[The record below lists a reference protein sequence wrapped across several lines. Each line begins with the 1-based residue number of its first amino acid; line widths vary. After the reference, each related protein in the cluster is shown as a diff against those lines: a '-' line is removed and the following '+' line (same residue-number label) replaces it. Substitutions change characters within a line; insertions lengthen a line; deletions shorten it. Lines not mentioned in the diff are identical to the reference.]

1 MMMPGRRRQAI
12 FFTIFG
18 VVLVTLTVA
27 LQVGWIVM
35 SVQTTLLLVLGV
47 IVFALIIAGL
57 VLNTI
62 FLVREIRKNEQQ
74 DAFLNSVTHELKTP
88 VASIKLYLE
97 TLQQREIAPEKRK
110 EFYRIMQDDTQRL
123 MGTIEQVLEASRVGM
138 KRQHSLQSVSL
149 SETVQD
155 CINIARSRHHLAEA
169 SLHLTLSLPTGD
181 RAIVR
186 GDAQELKSA
195 VSNLI
200 DNPVKYSGPN
210 ARVQVELTRL
220 NPQRIAI
227 RVTDQGVGIQKEE
240 LKRIFGRFYR
250 IPGAVAQKV
259 KGTGLGLFIVKAV
272 ARKHG
277 GRAYAQSEGT
287 GQGST
292 FTMELASEL
301 ANHKAATKQ

>member
-18 VVLVTLTVA
+18 VVLVALTVA

-47 IVFALIIAGL
+47 VFFALIIAGL

-97 TLQQREIAPEKRK
+97 TLQQREIPPEKRK
-110 EFYRIMQDDTQRL
+110 EFYRIMQDDTHRL

-181 RAIVR
+181 RAVVR

-200 DNPVKYSGPN
+200 DNAVKYSGPS
-210 ARVQVELTRL
+210 ARVRVELTRL

-292 FTMELASEL
+292 FTLELASEL
-301 ANHKAATKQ
+301 QAQRAATTS

>member
-1 MMMPGRRRQAI
+1 MMPGRRRQAI

-27 LQVGWIVM
+27 LQVGWIVL

-47 IVFALIIAGL
+47 LVFALIIAGL

-169 SLHLTLSLPTGD
+169 SLHLTVSLPTGD
-181 RAIVR
+181 RANVR

-200 DNPVKYSGPN
+200 DNAVKYSGTS
-210 ARVQVELTRL
+210 ARVRVELTRL
-220 NPQRIAI
+220 TPQRIAI

-250 IPGAVAQKV
+250 IPGAVAQRV

-292 FTMELASEL
+292 FTLELASEL
-301 ANHKAATKQ
+301 QSPKAATTS

>member
-18 VVLVTLTVA
+18 VVLVALTVA

-47 IVFALIIAGL
+47 VVFALIIAGL

-97 TLQQREIAPEKRK
+97 TLQQREIPPEKRK

-169 SLHLTLSLPTGD
+169 SLHLTVSLPTGD

-200 DNPVKYSGPN
+200 DNAVKYSGPS
-210 ARVQVELTRL
+210 ARVRVELSRL
-220 NPQRIAI
+220 NPQRIAV

-292 FTMELASEL
+292 FTLELASEL
-301 ANHKAATKQ
+301 QAPKAATTS

>member
-200 DNPVKYSGPN
+200 DNAVKYSGPN